1 MIDSQSNF
9 KNPVMDGFFPLP
21 HFPLPTPHFPLPHTP
36 NPINCGKMRYG
47 SKH

>member
-21 HFPLPTPHFPLPHTP
+21 HFPLPHSPLPHFHHCLLITE
-36 NPINCGKMRYG
+36 NAL
-47 SKH
+47 